1 MGQQGKVLFK
11 GILNSRGRTEGQ
23 EATHTSNTLLIA
35 AKLLMRFDDNI
46 SLSYLNLG
54 PKAVFG
60 FNMGLMLS
68 CSDWWCVGRVNPLGT
83 HGNGLTESFLSFI
96 VYLSHSHTLLQKRK
110 IVTFCLKERGWSVG
124 KRQTYSS
131 ERTNVI
137 NGACWARLA
146 WDWSS
151 CNVCHR
157 AINSLDRASQK
168 LQKVRGPGS
177 GPQLAIKPWKSLG
190 KLLTEGLRKFI
201 RC

>member
-23 EATHTSNTLLIA
+23 ETTHTSNTLLIA

-54 PKAVFG
+54 PKAAFG
-60 FNMGLMLS
+60 FCISLMLS
-68 CSDWWCVGRVNPLGT
+68 CSDWWCVKRVNPSRT
-83 HGNGLTESFLSFI
+83 HGNGLTESFLSST

-110 IVTFCLKERGWSVG
+110 TVTHSVWKKEVEAWASG
-124 KRQTYSS
+124 RQTYSS

-177 GPQLAIKPWKSLG
+177 GP
-190 KLLTEGLRKFI
+190 
-201 RC
+201 